1 MKFAFF
7 YVFVYNWIALYFVN
21 VFMKVLKH
29 IKNWWLGWDT
39 NSDLEKKEIEIKD
52 NVQEC
57 DGVEVGADS
66 NKKCNVG
73 KSTRFFDKI
82 ALLKLA
88 DSKKSEIAQQ
98 IINDSYSTKLYWI
111 QLFLACVIAALWL
124 FMNSVPVTIWAMFI
138 SPLLYP
144 IKSLSFAITNGH
156 KKMYFRSIKIL
167 LLSIFVAII
176 SSIFVSVIVP
186 FSHITPE
193 ITSRISPT
201 ILDLF
206 VALFS
211 WAFAFLSLWIKKLEE
226 TIAGVTVAVSLLPP
240 LSVVWIWIYFLDFS
254 IIQGSFLL
262 FLTNLVAI
270 IIVWVIILYLFWFFP
285 TNRAWQKRSL
295 IVFLMVFFFVLLI
308 IFPLKKSMLQISDNI
323 KINNQ
328 INETIKSYFKS
339 IDTKIDLDKVS
350 FQNLWDDLI
359 RINSVLNV
367 PSDVLITNEN
377 KTDLTKI
384 LSLNLQKS
392 IELDL
397 NIVEIS
403 SVYISKEP
411 TKEQLMMSKVKNIF
425 DSTFKWIVLLD
436 YKFLQQEKIILFL
449 NLYSPEEVDRD
460 DIYDTL
466 LFDLKSEFPDEIEL
480 IIQWQINGRG
490 RDGAFESDNLS
501 SWQVDLS
508 GSLERL

>member
-1 MKFAFF
+1 
-7 YVFVYNWIALYFVN
+7 
-21 VFMKVLKH
+21 
-29 IKNWWLGWDT
+29 
-39 NSDLEKKEIEIKD
+39 
-52 NVQEC
+52 
-57 DGVEVGADS
+57 
-66 NKKCNVG
+66 
-73 KSTRFFDKI
+73 
-82 ALLKLA
+82 
-88 DSKKSEIAQQ
+88 
-98 IINDSYSTKLYWI
+98 
-111 QLFLACVIAALWL
+111 
-124 FMNSVPVTIWAMFI
+124 
-138 SPLLYP
+138 
-144 IKSLSFAITNGH
+144 
-156 KKMYFRSIKIL
+156 
-167 LLSIFVAII
+167 
-176 SSIFVSVIVP
+176 
-186 FSHITPE
+186 
-193 ITSRISPT
+193 
-201 ILDLF
+201 
-206 VALFS
+206 
-211 WAFAFLSLWIKKLEE
+211 
-226 TIAGVTVAVSLLPP
+226 
-240 LSVVWIWIYFLDFS
+240 
-254 IIQGSFLL
+254 
-262 FLTNLVAI
+262 
-270 IIVWVIILYLFWFFP
+270 
-285 TNRAWQKRSL
+285 
-295 IVFLMVFFFVLLI
+295 
-308 IFPLKKSMLQISDNI
+308 MLQISDNI

-436 YKFLQQEKIILFL
+436 YKFLQQEKILLFL
-449 NLYSPEEVDRD
+449 NLYSPKEVDKHD
-460 DIYDTL
+460 VYDTL

>member
-1 MKFAFF
+1 
-7 YVFVYNWIALYFVN
+7 
-21 VFMKVLKH
+21 
-29 IKNWWLGWDT
+29 
-39 NSDLEKKEIEIKD
+39 
-52 NVQEC
+52 
-57 DGVEVGADS
+57 
-66 NKKCNVG
+66 
-73 KSTRFFDKI
+73 
-82 ALLKLA
+82 
-88 DSKKSEIAQQ
+88 
-98 IINDSYSTKLYWI
+98 
-111 QLFLACVIAALWL
+111 
-124 FMNSVPVTIWAMFI
+124 
-138 SPLLYP
+138 
-144 IKSLSFAITNGH
+144 
-156 KKMYFRSIKIL
+156 
-167 LLSIFVAII
+167 
-176 SSIFVSVIVP
+176 
-186 FSHITPE
+186 
-193 ITSRISPT
+193 
-201 ILDLF
+201 
-206 VALFS
+206 
-211 WAFAFLSLWIKKLEE
+211 
-226 TIAGVTVAVSLLPP
+226 
-240 LSVVWIWIYFLDFS
+240 
-254 IIQGSFLL
+254 
-262 FLTNLVAI
+262 
-270 IIVWVIILYLFWFFP
+270 
-285 TNRAWQKRSL
+285 
-295 IVFLMVFFFVLLI
+295 
-308 IFPLKKSMLQISDNI
+308 MLQISDNI

-466 LFDLKSEFPDEIEL
+466 LSDLKSEFSDEIEL
-480 IIQWQINGRG
+480 IIQWQINGNNKEETTEL
-490 RDGAFESDNLS
+490 DSLS
-501 SWQVDLS
+501 GWQVDLS
-508 GSLERL
+508 GSLESL

>member
-1 MKFAFF
+1 
-7 YVFVYNWIALYFVN
+7 
-21 VFMKVLKH
+21 
-29 IKNWWLGWDT
+29 
-39 NSDLEKKEIEIKD
+39 
-52 NVQEC
+52 
-57 DGVEVGADS
+57 
-66 NKKCNVG
+66 
-73 KSTRFFDKI
+73 
-82 ALLKLA
+82 
-88 DSKKSEIAQQ
+88 
-98 IINDSYSTKLYWI
+98 
-111 QLFLACVIAALWL
+111 
-124 FMNSVPVTIWAMFI
+124 
-138 SPLLYP
+138 
-144 IKSLSFAITNGH
+144 
-156 KKMYFRSIKIL
+156 
-167 LLSIFVAII
+167 
-176 SSIFVSVIVP
+176 
-186 FSHITPE
+186 
-193 ITSRISPT
+193 
-201 ILDLF
+201 
-206 VALFS
+206 
-211 WAFAFLSLWIKKLEE
+211 
-226 TIAGVTVAVSLLPP
+226 
-240 LSVVWIWIYFLDFS
+240 
-254 IIQGSFLL
+254 
-262 FLTNLVAI
+262 
-270 IIVWVIILYLFWFFP
+270 
-285 TNRAWQKRSL
+285 
-295 IVFLMVFFFVLLI
+295 
-308 IFPLKKSMLQISDNI
+308 MLQISDNI

-449 NLYSPEEVDRD
+449 NLYSPKEVDKHD
-460 DIYDTL
+460 VYDTL

>member
-1 MKFAFF
+1 
-7 YVFVYNWIALYFVN
+7 
-21 VFMKVLKH
+21 
-29 IKNWWLGWDT
+29 
-39 NSDLEKKEIEIKD
+39 
-52 NVQEC
+52 
-57 DGVEVGADS
+57 
-66 NKKCNVG
+66 
-73 KSTRFFDKI
+73 
-82 ALLKLA
+82 
-88 DSKKSEIAQQ
+88 
-98 IINDSYSTKLYWI
+98 
-111 QLFLACVIAALWL
+111 
-124 FMNSVPVTIWAMFI
+124 
-138 SPLLYP
+138 
-144 IKSLSFAITNGH
+144 
-156 KKMYFRSIKIL
+156 
-167 LLSIFVAII
+167 
-176 SSIFVSVIVP
+176 
-186 FSHITPE
+186 
-193 ITSRISPT
+193 
-201 ILDLF
+201 
-206 VALFS
+206 
-211 WAFAFLSLWIKKLEE
+211 
-226 TIAGVTVAVSLLPP
+226 
-240 LSVVWIWIYFLDFS
+240 
-254 IIQGSFLL
+254 
-262 FLTNLVAI
+262 
-270 IIVWVIILYLFWFFP
+270 
-285 TNRAWQKRSL
+285 
-295 IVFLMVFFFVLLI
+295 MVFFFVLVI

-466 LFDLKSEFPDEIEL
+466 LSDLKSEFSDEIEL
-480 IIQWQINGRG
+480 IIQWQINGNNKEETTEL
-490 RDGAFESDNLS
+490 DSLS
-501 SWQVDLS
+501 GWQVDLS
-508 GSLERL
+508 GSLESL

>member
-1 MKFAFF
+1 
-7 YVFVYNWIALYFVN
+7 
-21 VFMKVLKH
+21 
-29 IKNWWLGWDT
+29 
-39 NSDLEKKEIEIKD
+39 
-52 NVQEC
+52 
-57 DGVEVGADS
+57 
-66 NKKCNVG
+66 
-73 KSTRFFDKI
+73 
-82 ALLKLA
+82 
-88 DSKKSEIAQQ
+88 
-98 IINDSYSTKLYWI
+98 
-111 QLFLACVIAALWL
+111 
-124 FMNSVPVTIWAMFI
+124 
-138 SPLLYP
+138 
-144 IKSLSFAITNGH
+144 
-156 KKMYFRSIKIL
+156 
-167 LLSIFVAII
+167 
-176 SSIFVSVIVP
+176 
-186 FSHITPE
+186 
-193 ITSRISPT
+193 
-201 ILDLF
+201 
-206 VALFS
+206 
-211 WAFAFLSLWIKKLEE
+211 
-226 TIAGVTVAVSLLPP
+226 
-240 LSVVWIWIYFLDFS
+240 
-254 IIQGSFLL
+254 
-262 FLTNLVAI
+262 
-270 IIVWVIILYLFWFFP
+270 
-285 TNRAWQKRSL
+285 
-295 IVFLMVFFFVLLI
+295 
-308 IFPLKKSMLQISDNI
+308 MLQISDNI

-425 DSTFKWIVLLD
+425 DNTFKWIVLLD

-466 LFDLKSEFPDEIEL
+466 LSDLKSEFSDEIEL

>member
-1 MKFAFF
+1 
-7 YVFVYNWIALYFVN
+7 
-21 VFMKVLKH
+21 
-29 IKNWWLGWDT
+29 
-39 NSDLEKKEIEIKD
+39 
-52 NVQEC
+52 
-57 DGVEVGADS
+57 
-66 NKKCNVG
+66 
-73 KSTRFFDKI
+73 
-82 ALLKLA
+82 
-88 DSKKSEIAQQ
+88 
-98 IINDSYSTKLYWI
+98 
-111 QLFLACVIAALWL
+111 
-124 FMNSVPVTIWAMFI
+124 
-138 SPLLYP
+138 
-144 IKSLSFAITNGH
+144 
-156 KKMYFRSIKIL
+156 
-167 LLSIFVAII
+167 
-176 SSIFVSVIVP
+176 
-186 FSHITPE
+186 
-193 ITSRISPT
+193 
-201 ILDLF
+201 
-206 VALFS
+206 
-211 WAFAFLSLWIKKLEE
+211 
-226 TIAGVTVAVSLLPP
+226 
-240 LSVVWIWIYFLDFS
+240 
-254 IIQGSFLL
+254 
-262 FLTNLVAI
+262 
-270 IIVWVIILYLFWFFP
+270 
-285 TNRAWQKRSL
+285 
-295 IVFLMVFFFVLLI
+295 
-308 IFPLKKSMLQISDNI
+308 MLQISDNI

-397 NIVEIS
+397 SIVGIS

-449 NLYSPEEVDRD
+449 NLYSPKEVDKHD
-460 DIYDTL
+460 VYDTL

-490 RDGAFESDNLS
+490 RDGAFELDNLS

>member
-1 MKFAFF
+1 
-7 YVFVYNWIALYFVN
+7 
-21 VFMKVLKH
+21 
-29 IKNWWLGWDT
+29 
-39 NSDLEKKEIEIKD
+39 
-52 NVQEC
+52 
-57 DGVEVGADS
+57 
-66 NKKCNVG
+66 
-73 KSTRFFDKI
+73 
-82 ALLKLA
+82 
-88 DSKKSEIAQQ
+88 
-98 IINDSYSTKLYWI
+98 
-111 QLFLACVIAALWL
+111 
-124 FMNSVPVTIWAMFI
+124 
-138 SPLLYP
+138 
-144 IKSLSFAITNGH
+144 
-156 KKMYFRSIKIL
+156 
-167 LLSIFVAII
+167 
-176 SSIFVSVIVP
+176 
-186 FSHITPE
+186 
-193 ITSRISPT
+193 
-201 ILDLF
+201 
-206 VALFS
+206 
-211 WAFAFLSLWIKKLEE
+211 
-226 TIAGVTVAVSLLPP
+226 
-240 LSVVWIWIYFLDFS
+240 
-254 IIQGSFLL
+254 
-262 FLTNLVAI
+262 
-270 IIVWVIILYLFWFFP
+270 
-285 TNRAWQKRSL
+285 
-295 IVFLMVFFFVLLI
+295 
-308 IFPLKKSMLQISDNI
+308 MLQISDNI

>member
-1 MKFAFF
+1 
-7 YVFVYNWIALYFVN
+7 
-21 VFMKVLKH
+21 
-29 IKNWWLGWDT
+29 
-39 NSDLEKKEIEIKD
+39 
-52 NVQEC
+52 
-57 DGVEVGADS
+57 
-66 NKKCNVG
+66 
-73 KSTRFFDKI
+73 
-82 ALLKLA
+82 
-88 DSKKSEIAQQ
+88 
-98 IINDSYSTKLYWI
+98 
-111 QLFLACVIAALWL
+111 
-124 FMNSVPVTIWAMFI
+124 
-138 SPLLYP
+138 
-144 IKSLSFAITNGH
+144 
-156 KKMYFRSIKIL
+156 
-167 LLSIFVAII
+167 
-176 SSIFVSVIVP
+176 
-186 FSHITPE
+186 
-193 ITSRISPT
+193 
-201 ILDLF
+201 
-206 VALFS
+206 
-211 WAFAFLSLWIKKLEE
+211 
-226 TIAGVTVAVSLLPP
+226 
-240 LSVVWIWIYFLDFS
+240 
-254 IIQGSFLL
+254 
-262 FLTNLVAI
+262 
-270 IIVWVIILYLFWFFP
+270 
-285 TNRAWQKRSL
+285 
-295 IVFLMVFFFVLLI
+295 
-308 IFPLKKSMLQISDNI
+308 MLQISDNI

-397 NIVEIS
+397 NIVGIS

-436 YKFLQQEKIILFL
+436 YKFLQQEKIILL

-466 LFDLKSEFPDEIEL
+466 LSDLKSEFSDEIEL